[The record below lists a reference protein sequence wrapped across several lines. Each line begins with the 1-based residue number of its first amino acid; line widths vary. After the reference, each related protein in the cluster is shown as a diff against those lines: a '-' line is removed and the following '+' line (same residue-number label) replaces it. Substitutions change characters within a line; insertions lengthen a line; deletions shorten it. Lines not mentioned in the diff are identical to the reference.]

1 MIQLTDTAVAKVNEI
16 LSQQEPKPKG
26 LRLSV
31 VGGGCSGFQY
41 SMAFEN
47 QQLPLDKV
55 FNYDGLRVF
64 VDQASLLYLDNCR
77 GRLRGDHGGGRVQV
91 RKPERHLDLRL
102 RKLVQRLARRVDV
115 LDPRFGWPKRGIA
128 GGLGLQVSG

>member
-1 MIQLTDTAVAKVNEI
+1 MIQMTDTAVSKVNEI
-16 LSQQEPKPKG
+16 LSQQQPKPKG

-47 QQLPLDKV
+47 NQLPLDKV
-55 FNYDGLRVF
+55 YNYDGLRVF

-77 GRLRGDHGGGRVQV
+77 
-91 RKPERHLDLRL
+91 
-102 RKLVQRLARRVDV
+102 VDYV
-115 LDPRFGWPKRGIA
+115 ETMEGA
-128 GGLGLQVSG
+128 GFKFDNPNVTSTCGCGSSFNA

>member
-1 MIQLTDTAVAKVNEI
+1 MIQMTDNAVAKVNEI
-16 LSQQEPKPKG
+16 LSQQQPQPKG

-47 QQLPLDKV
+47 NQLPLDKV
-55 FNYDGLRVF
+55 FNYDGLNVY

-77 GRLRGDHGGGRVQV
+77 
-91 RKPERHLDLRL
+91 
-102 RKLVQRLARRVDV
+102 VDYV
-115 LDPRFGWPKRGIA
+115 ETMEGA
-128 GGLGLQVSG
+128 GFKFDNPNVTSTCGCGSSFNA